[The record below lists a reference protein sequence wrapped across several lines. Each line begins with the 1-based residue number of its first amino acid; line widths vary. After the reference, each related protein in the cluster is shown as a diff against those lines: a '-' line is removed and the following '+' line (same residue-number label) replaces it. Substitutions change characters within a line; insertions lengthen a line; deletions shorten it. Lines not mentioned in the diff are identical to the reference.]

1 MRVINNEE
9 KHKELHTLESYMIIN
24 DELVWNN
31 WKILYLLIFLYK
43 FKWFRESWNLILV

>member
-9 KHKELHTLESYMIIN
+9 KHKELHTLEAYNIIN

-31 WKILYLLIFLYK
+31 WKISIY
-43 FKWFRESWNLILV
+43 